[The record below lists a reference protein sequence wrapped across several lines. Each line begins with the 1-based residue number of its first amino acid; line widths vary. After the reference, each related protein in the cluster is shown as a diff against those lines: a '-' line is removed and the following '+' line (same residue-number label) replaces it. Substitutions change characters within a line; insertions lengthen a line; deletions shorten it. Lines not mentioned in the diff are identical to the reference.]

1 MAKSSGWDLAT
12 YFLPNAG
19 DEDEITSTVDPW
31 TTQIWTAR
39 VHLFVAPPPPIC
51 TFGPATH
58 GFPTCKFNQALDQ
71 KQYFHILKRGFPTAG
86 GKYCFPLGPRLFD
99 SGILKAHGESTV
111 KRGFS
116 NGRGSEP

>member
-39 VHLFVAPPPPIC
+39 VHLYVGSPPHMYIWPCDPWVSHLQIQ
-51 TFGPATH
+51 P
-58 GFPTCKFNQALDQ
+58 ALDQ

-86 GKYCFPLGPRLFD
+86 GKYCFPLGLRVFD
-99 SGILKAHGESTV
+99 SGIWKALGESTV